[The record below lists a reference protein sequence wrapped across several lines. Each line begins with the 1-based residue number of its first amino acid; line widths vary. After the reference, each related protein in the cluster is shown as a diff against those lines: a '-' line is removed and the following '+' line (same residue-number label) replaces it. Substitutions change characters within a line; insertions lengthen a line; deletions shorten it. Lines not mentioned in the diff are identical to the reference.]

1 MALSDITLKIAEP
14 AISSYCK
21 SRSPEKLKD
30 QIRITYK
37 IRGNSITIYEERVYF
52 KYSSK
57 WSKSQVAQ
65 FKFDDK
71 SLKWELFCSDRNLK
85 WHSYMET
92 YPERDITKLL
102 KEVDEDPTGIFWG

>member
-1 MALSDITLKIAEP
+1 MTLSDITLKIAEP
-14 AISSYCK
+14 AISSFCK

-37 IRGNSITIYEERVYF
+37 IPENSITIYEERVYF
-52 KYSSK
+52 KDSSK

-65 FKFDDK
+65 FRFDDK
-71 SLKWELFCSDRNLK
+71 SLKWELYCSDRNSK
-85 WHSYMET
+85 WFSYIDT
-92 YPERDITKLL
+92 NPERDINKLI